1 MKLQRRAGD
10 RQASISVDWTRRADG
25 EVVLLDG
32 ERRLHRWSPAEGKS
46 CELCQL
52 EGETS
57 WSLLK
62 CSPRWP
68 AGGRSIADASDTL
81 LLASDDG
88 KLCYL
93 TGTGKVEKIVS
104 AHQGAVLCVA
114 WSADCSSVATGG
126 EDGLVKIWSRNGLLR
141 LTLTA
146 VDNPVYDLVWSP
158 DCSRVLFC
166 ADNALYLRNVQG
178 PERAVHWK
186 AHAEPVLCID
196 WNSVNCCIASGSEDG
211 KFKVWHENGQVLY
224 TSSNVKSAV
233 TTLSWSPDGHLL
245 AVGFQQRLRLC
256 TSSGYHVVYE
266 EVIDGQVAKIAWS
279 PDRSILSVENS
290 DNELLLFYIHAENS
304 RWHQLEASQLENG
317 SIEIKNFLNNTVELL
332 ETNSR
337 ICKFLLGWDHLV
349 ATTEK
354 QCYIF
359 RCANWNTPV
368 IFELKFVVYDLM
380 LAERIFALTNGCLYV
395 IFTYDG
401 CLQSSIQSGGI
412 DSSAV
417 RFFDV
422 DAIALCNDSLCV
434 RSLENRRR
442 LETYDPINGKRVGNA
457 TILHGYDIV
466 QITLEQVGSKSGRKV
481 AFVDVNG
488 NCFISRLYSGRGMV
502 KLGQIV
508 QAVKFSDCTQML
520 LGVQDESLMLWCHPG
535 AAFVDAQLLPKVV
548 LKNQCEVGKAARLEG
563 FQASQ
568 AILRRSDGC
577 LIFCMLSPFPFA
589 LHNHLRQ
596 QQWEKALQLCRQIDE
611 AALWTTVAVE
621 ATLCGQLD
629 VARSCYA
636 AINEVEKI
644 IFMNR
649 MNDSSREVDLCL
661 LTGDVEKAE
670 QLYLERKNF
679 LEAIVL
685 NIDLNCWS
693 RALEIASKQKSFL
706 SLVIGLRHRYL
717 VENDCEESIEQFKQL
732 EGEVEVD
739 WTEIDNLFKS
749 TTRYFQ

>member
-1 MKLQRRAGD
+1 
-10 RQASISVDWTRRADG
+10 
-25 EVVLLDG
+25 
-32 ERRLHRWSPAEGKS
+32 
-46 CELCQL
+46 
-52 EGETS
+52 
-57 WSLLK
+57 
-62 CSPRWP
+62 
-68 AGGRSIADASDTL
+68 
-81 LLASDDG
+81 
-88 KLCYL
+88 
-93 TGTGKVEKIVS
+93 
-104 AHQGAVLCVA
+104 
-114 WSADCSSVATGG
+114 
-126 EDGLVKIWSRNGLLR
+126 
-141 LTLTA
+141 
-146 VDNPVYDLVWSP
+146 
-158 DCSRVLFC
+158 
-166 ADNALYLRNVQG
+166 
-178 PERAVHWK
+178 
-186 AHAEPVLCID
+186 
-196 WNSVNCCIASGSEDG
+196 
-211 KFKVWHENGQVLY
+211 
-224 TSSNVKSAV
+224 
-233 TTLSWSPDGHLL
+233 
-245 AVGFQQRLRLC
+245 
-256 TSSGYHVVYE
+256 
-266 EVIDGQVAKIAWS
+266 
-279 PDRSILSVENS
+279 
-290 DNELLLFYIHAENS
+290 
-304 RWHQLEASQLENG
+304 
-317 SIEIKNFLNNTVELL
+317 
-332 ETNSR
+332 
-337 ICKFLLGWDHLV
+337 
-349 ATTEK
+349 
-354 QCYIF
+354 
-359 RCANWNTPV
+359 
-368 IFELKFVVYDLM
+368 
-380 LAERIFALTNGCLYV
+380 
-395 IFTYDG
+395 
-401 CLQSSIQSGGI
+401 
-412 DSSAV
+412 
-417 RFFDV
+417 
-422 DAIALCNDSLCV
+422 
-434 RSLENRRR
+434 
-442 LETYDPINGKRVGNA
+442 
-457 TILHGYDIV
+457 
-466 QITLEQVGSKSGRKV
+466 
-481 AFVDVNG
+481 
-488 NCFISRLYSGRGMV
+488 MV

-732 EGEVEVD
+732 EGEARLGSSIKEACNFSAQAIPSTYPGSCSLQEDMTDLAVLQQSDLRLTV
-739 WTEIDNLFKS
+739 LFDS
-749 TTRYFQ
+749 ICEFSIRGLLDRSPPE